1 MNGSFVGLVQHDD
14 AVLREV
20 PVNQTLPQHHTVC
33 HVLYLRLRA
42 RTVLKTN
49 RVTDLSYDKRN
60 MSRNF
65 IVVSV
70 LLFKIYSKLK
80 IELFLFSIWQ

>member
-14 AVLREV
+14 AVLCQV
-20 PVNQTLPQHHTVC
+20 SVNQTLPEHHTVR

-49 RVTDLSYDKRN
+49 RVADLSYDKRN
-60 MSRNF
+60 
-65 IVVSV
+65 VT
-70 LLFKIYSKLK
+70 
-80 IELFLFSIWQ
+80 